1 MGLSPLTATVA
12 TVDHAAVAAAAVP
25 LQAVT
30 ELFGIE
36 ITESVVTVGGAAAI
50 LALLGLSAFFS
61 SSEIAMFSL
70 AKHRVDALAEEGVPG
85 ARVVQELKND
95 PHRLLVTILVGN
107 NIVNIAMSSIATGLF
122 AIYLTQGQ
130 AVLAATFGI
139 TTLVLLFGESAPKSY
154 AVENTESW
162 ALRIGRPLKY
172 SEYLLMPLVVVFDR
186 LTRIIN
192 SVTGGR
198 SAIESSYVTR
208 DEIQSLIQTGER
220 EGVIEEDER
229 EMLQRI
235 FRFNNTIAK
244 EVMTP
249 RLDVTAVSLAAS
261 VDEAIETCVQSD
273 HERVPVYDGNLDNVV
288 GIVNL
293 RDLVRERDYGEGEA
307 TLTDLVRP
315 TLHVPESK
323 NVDELLQEI
332 QAERMQMVVVID
344 EFGTTEGL
352 ITMED
357 MVEEI
362 VGDILEGDEE
372 EPFEA
377 VDEDTYLVRGEVN
390 IDDVNERLGL
400 DLPEG
405 EEFETLAGFVFNRA
419 GRLVEEG
426 ETITY
431 GGVEIRIE
439 QVDNTRIMRARI
451 SRLDTAEVETDAEA
465 ETGTDVDVDGDEVS
479 DARADDGAPAGDPTD
494 GTGPATEPVTED
506 DATTDDGPEIGR

>member
-1 MGLSPLTATVA
+1 MGLSLPVTTVA
-12 TVDHAAVAAAAVP
+12 TSVTPAQVVEFFPINDTTVTIAGVAA
-25 LQAVT
+25 
-30 ELFGIE
+30 I
-36 ITESVVTVGGAAAI
+36 VVLI
-50 LALLGLSAFFS
+50 ALSGFFS
-61 SSEIAMFSL
+61 SSEIALFSL
-70 AKHRVDALAEEGVPG
+70 PKHRIDSLVEEGVPN
-85 ARVVQELKND
+85 AETVQSLKED
-95 PHRLLVTILVGN
+95 PHRLLITILVGN

-122 AIYLTQGQ
+122 AIYLSQGQ

-162 ALRIGRPLKY
+162 SLRISRPLKY
-172 SEYLLMPLVVVFDR
+172 SEYVLMPLVVVFDH
-186 LTRIIN
+186 LTRVIN
-192 SVTGGR
+192 RLTGGR
-198 SAIESSYVTR
+198 SAIEDSYVTR
-208 DEIQSLIQTGER
+208 DEIQNMIQTGER

-249 RLDVTAVSLAAS
+249 RLDMTAVSKDAT

-288 GIVNL
+288 GIVNI
-293 RDLVRERDYGEGEA
+293 RDLVREKYYGEGVA
-307 TLTDLVRP
+307 SLRDIVQP

-332 QAERMQMVVVID
+332 QDNRMQMVIVID

-372 EPFEA
+372 VPIEF
-377 VDEDTYLVRGEVN
+377 VDDRTALVRGEVN
-390 IDDVNERLGL
+390 IDEVNEALDL

-426 ETITY
+426 EEIEFD
-431 GGVEIRIE
+431 GVTIRIE
-439 QVDNTRIMRARI
+439 QVDNTRIMSARI
-451 SRLDTAEVETDAEA
+451 TRSEEYGREGGSEQAADESETEAEV
-465 ETGTDVDVDGDEVS
+465 GG
-479 DARADDGAPAGDPTD
+479 
-494 GTGPATEPVTED
+494 
-506 DATTDDGPEIGR
+506 